1 MLGAVNPKDGAV
13 IWRQRLADQ
22 AENNTAYGLL
32 KAREDGDTLV
42 SAVNGKVQAWDA
54 TDGRLVW
61 EWDGGSETKVV
72 DLTLS
77 AEGGNNVLV
86 LSRGEDS
93 GFTVRKFLADTGDV
107 VWESGD
113 SRFV

>member
-1 MLGAVNPKDGAV
+1 MLGAINPKDGAV

-32 KAREDGDTLV
+32 RAREGGDTLV

-61 EWDGGSETKVV
+61 EWDGGYETKVV
-72 DLTLS
+72 DLALS

-93 GFTVRKFLADTGDV
+93 GFIVNKLLADTGDV
-107 VWESGD
+107 VWESSD